1 MSLADQLTQLVAPY
15 DGLVAG
21 CVWQQDD
28 CIWAT
33 RQDVRFP
40 AASTIKLAILATLL
54 DQQPDLDQPVAMA
67 ASPKVGGAGVL
78 QLLHSTTMPLRD
90 VMALM
95 ISVSDNY
102 ATNLLIKLVTMPA
115 VNQWLTAHGFHQT
128 QLNRL
133 LMDGTAA
140 AAGRENQISA
150 ADAVGILRYL
160 LRHHPVVLPWLLNQQ
175 FRYKL
180 PASFDETTSTI
191 QVANKT
197 GEGPLIDHDV
207 ARFETATGQFDVAI
221 LTKGFE
227 HRQDAL
233 TLLSSIGAE
242 LAAELQN

>member
-1 MSLADQLTQLVAPY
+1 MSLANRLTTLVAPY
-15 DGLVAG
+15 EPLVAG
-21 CVWQQDD
+21 CVWQGEQ

-33 RQDVRFP
+33 REQVSYP

-54 DQQPDLDQPVAMA
+54 DQQPDLDQPISMTL
-67 ASPKVGGAGVL
+67 SPKVGGAGVL
-78 QLLHSTTMPLRD
+78 QLLHATTMPLRD

-102 ATNLLIKLVTMPA
+102 ATNLLIEFVTMPA
-115 VNQWLTAHGFHQT
+115 VNQWLAAHHFQQT

-140 AAGRENQISA
+140 AAGYENQISA

-160 LRHHPVVLPWLLNQQ
+160 LREHPVVLPWLLNQQ

-207 ARFETATGQFDVAI
+207 ARFKTTSGQFDVAI
-221 LTKGFE
+221 LTQGFE

-242 LAAELQN
+242 LATALQN